1 MSRRGLT
8 FVVAGFL
15 TAVLAVL
22 ATVLPVPYVV
32 LVPGPVTDTLGNV
45 PGGSEPLVTVRG
57 AKTYDV
63 GGRLYLTTVGVI
75 PAQCD
80 DRPTLYQA
88 LRAWFDRDEA
98 VQPHQVVC
106 PPDKTADEV
115 DQENQLDMTLSQR
128 DAITAALFELGREP
142 ARQQV
147 FVQTIASGSPAAKV
161 LQGGDAVLEVDGTPV
176 QTIDDIRSAI
186 AEHRPGETVAMT
198 IKRSGDERE
207 VTVGTVDANDGTNRP
222 VVGIT
227 AFDRRATFR
236 GIKVSVG
243 IDPEKVGG
251 PSAGLAF
258 ALAIV
263 DRLTEGELTGGR
275 TVASTG
281 TINGYGE
288 VGPIGGIQQKIVG
301 AERAGASVFLVPAQ
315 DCADAV
321 AVAPSSMTLVR
332 VSTLHGALTSLRAVV
347 DGSKEFERC

>member
-8 FVVAGFL
+8 FLVAGLL

-45 PGGSEPLVTVRG
+45 PGGNEPLVTVRG
-57 AKTYDV
+57 APTYDV
-63 GGRLYLTTVGVI
+63 SGHLYLTTVGVI
-75 PAQCD
+75 PGECD
-80 DRPTLYQA
+80 DHPTLLQA
-88 LRAWFDRDEA
+88 LRAWFDRTEA

-106 PPDKTADEV
+106 PPDKSSEDV
-115 DQENQLDMTLSQR
+115 DKENQLDMTLSQQ

-142 ARQQV
+142 VSQQV
-147 FVQTIASGSPAAKV
+147 LVQEIAQGSPASEA
-161 LQGGDAVLEVDGTPV
+161 LQAGDAVLEVDGTPV
-176 QTIDDIRSAI
+176 QTAEEIRSAI
-186 AEHRPGETVAMT
+186 SEHEPGETVSMT
-198 IKRSGDERE
+198 VERGGQQRQ
-207 VTVGTVDANDGTNRP
+207 VTVDTVDANDGTHRP

-227 AFDRRATFR
+227 GFDRRAKFR
-236 GIKVSVG
+236 GIRVRVG
-243 IDPEKVGG
+243 IDPEQVGG

-301 AERAGASVFLVPAQ
+301 AERAGATVFLVPAQ
-315 DCADAV
+315 DCADARET
-321 AVAPSSMTLVR
+321 APSSMTLVR
-332 VSTLHGALTSLRAVV
+332 VTTLHSALASLRAI
-347 DGSKEFERC
+347 DAGSKDFARC